1 MDESNWS
8 GGGDDGVF
16 GCGVISI
23 PFLRKPISPNEYMSI
38 IKLFAYYNIQI
49 WASHYN
55 RIQLLLYYNIER

>member
-23 PFLRKPISPNEYMSI
+23 PFLRKPISPNEYMTI
-38 IKLFAYYNIQI
+38 IKLFAYYNIQKGKLHI
-49 WASHYN
+49 YHFRGITFHFYH
-55 RIQLLLYYNIER
+55 Q